1 MGKEEL
7 IYEDEIDLKELI
19 ITIWRKKVFILF
31 FTVVVTILAVIYVFI
46 KTPIY
51 EVKSVVRV
59 GYIGEN
65 LVEDSK
71 ILEKKLRLIFNVDS
85 KKNIIEKNKP
95 IVSNISSVNKV
106 DNFIEVSTQGY
117 SNKEAL
123 EKNKE
128 VITFL
133 QTEYKAKIDEY
144 ILRTN
149 MIIKN
154 IEEKIAYVN
163 DVEKVNTQ
171 KDIEKIKT
179 QDISK
184 IENQINLL
192 KTVDLKIIEN
202 KLKFNKEKLKEY
214 EDNLSK
220 ISKRKSSDNT
230 QNMLMAMQILNI
242 QNLILNIQNTIE
254 NLKREKEKILD
265 ITIKNLEIEKEN
277 LINDD
282 IRKLNIHLNID
293 ITNKINDLKDKLQ
306 LEKLKLTNDS
316 VKNSEIVGSI
326 LTDEN
331 PVKPKKKL
339 IIAVAFVTG
348 FILSIFLVFFMEFV
362 NSIKKEEEDNK

>member
-7 IYEDEIDLKELI
+7 VYEDEIDLKELI

-85 KKNIIEKNKP
+85 KKNIVEKNKP

-149 MIIKN
+149 INIKN
-154 IEEKIAYVN
+154 IEEKIIYTSEVN
-163 DVEKVNTQ
+163 KVE
-171 KDIEKIKT
+171 IE
-179 QDISK
+179 
-184 IENQINLL
+184 EQIDSLR
-192 KTVDLKIIEN
+192 KVDLTTLEN
-202 KLKFNKEKLKEY
+202 KLKFNK
-214 EDNLSK
+214 
-220 ISKRKSSDNT
+220 KS
-230 QNMLMAMQILNI
+230 
-242 QNLILNIQNTIE
+242 
-254 NLKREKEKILD
+254 
-265 ITIKNLEIEKEN
+265 
-277 LINDD
+277 
-282 IRKLNIHLNID
+282 
-293 ITNKINDLKDKLQ
+293 
-306 LEKLKLTNDS
+306 
-316 VKNSEIVGSI
+316 
-326 LTDEN
+326 
-331 PVKPKKKL
+331 
-339 IIAVAFVTG
+339 
-348 FILSIFLVFFMEFV
+348 
-362 NSIKKEEEDNK
+362 